1 MSDNLYNPVGFPA
14 TPDRP
19 APRRGPSVLQV
30 HGIFFVLAFV
40 LGGAAALYAYAW
52 TGSIALPIFL
62 FGMIQFYVG
71 RGLGDVA
78 TDRQKLRRLAY
89 FSLLPLTASAL
100 LWATYHA
107 TGLMWLGA
115 IVGFVLGVVLWNIIA
130 TVAFTDIHR
139 EEYEDTRVRQRDD
152 TF

>member
-1 MSDNLYNPVGFPA
+1 MSGNLYNPVGIPS

-19 APRRGPSVLQV
+19 AARRGPSVARV
-30 HGIFFVLAFV
+30 HGVFFVLAFV

-62 FGMIQFYVG
+62 FGMVQFYVG

-78 TDRQKLRRLAY
+78 TDQDKLRRLVY
-89 FSLLPLTASAL
+89 FSLLPLTSTAL
-100 LWATYHA
+100 LWATYHV
-107 TGLMWLGA
+107 TGLMWLAA
-115 IVGFVLGVVLWNIIA
+115 IVGFVLGVVLWNVIA

-139 EEYEDTRVRQRDD
+139 QEFEDTQERQRAD